1 MGNEKEEVKKDDL
14 KKKKKK
20 KKKRERQ
27 TNVLKIYAKKIIFDD
42 VQMCSL
48 NDPCILTAP
57 VFRLMEE
64 AFNVAIQGG
73 PTHICGIYRKLEY

>member
-1 MGNEKEEVKKDDL
+1 M
-14 KKKKKK
+14 
-20 KKKRERQ
+20 
-27 TNVLKIYAKKIIFDD
+27 KKIIFDD